1 MDEKTRKVLV
11 RVDAKYF
18 RPAEVEY
25 VVSLFFALAWLLT
38 NAFVRLLLGNP
49 VKAEKKLR
57 WKRKCPFDEL
67 VREMVSEDLEASKSL
82 VENQNLM

>member
-1 MDEKTRKVLV
+1 MDEKTGKVLV

-25 VVSLFFALAWLLT
+25 VVSVFFALAWPLT
-38 NAFVRLLLGNP
+38 MGFIRLLLGNP
-49 VKAEKKLR
+49 AKAEKKLG

-67 VREMVSEDLEASKSL
+67 VREMVAEDLEASKSL
-82 VENQNLM
+82 VENQN